1 MCRSTVNLF
10 SCLRQYWEPLKPAAM
25 RDWNEAKLTAVSGA
39 PYCSVSV
46 LLKDIPHCRRKPH
59 VLKWKYI
66 KGQVFPLCQLP
77 TWSMLTKWETL
88 HCLLGIG
95 EVERGD
101 RGRKGGKRGKSI
113 TLFSLMYMSIQPP
126 CFVVQMWM
134 SVVKTTPCVRR
145 GPTASTHQ
153 ETISATVSYAFCH
166 VMVMCLLA
174 CDGHVTGM

>member
-1 MCRSTVNLF
+1 MFSNRSILKGKSSHFVNF
-10 SCLRQYWEPLKPAAM
+10 PL
-25 RDWNEAKLTAVSGA
+25 
-39 PYCSVSV
+39 
-46 LLKDIPHCRRKPH
+46 
-59 VLKWKYI
+59 
-66 KGQVFPLCQLP
+66 GQLPTWSTSHLVNFPLCQLP

-101 RGRKGGKRGKSI
+101 RGREGGKRGKSI

-166 VMVMCLLA
+166 VMAMCLLA